1 MAKQGSL
8 SINSENIFPI
18 IKKWLY
24 SDHDI
29 FIRELVSNGCDAV
42 TKLKKLAVMGEF
54 EEADDEKYKVEVRIN
69 PTDKTLT
76 FIDNGIGMTEEEVDE
91 YINQIAFSGAAAFME
106 QYKDK
111 ASDEQII
118 GHFGLG
124 FYSAFMVADKVTI
137 DTLSYKEGAAPVHWE
152 CDGGT
157 EFDMEEGDKA
167 ERGTV
172 ITLYLND
179 DSYEFCNEFR
189 CREILDK
196 YCSFMPVEIYFVN
209 EEEEEKKAEEA
220 AKKSAEEKVIDVE
233 AKDADS
239 KEDGT
244 EEDGDS
250 EVTLEEEEEE
260 DTPKPIN
267 QIHPLW
273 TKHPN
278 DCTDEEYKEFYRDVF
293 HDYKEPLFWIHL
305 NMDYPFNLK
314 GILYFPKQL
323 NRMEVMPGQ
332 VKLYSNQVFV
342 ADNIKEIIPEFLLLL
357 KGVIDCPDMPLNVSR
372 SFLQNDGEVQKIAQH
387 ITKKVSDKL
396 HQIFKNDRPSYEKYW
411 NDISAFIKFGCLKDE
426 KFYDRMKDILLFKTI
441 DGEYKTLEE
450 YPKAEGN
457 KIYYVTDENLQAQY
471 ISMFKEN
478 GLTAAVLT
486 HAIDPHFISLLEYK
500 NPEEMK
506 FLRIDAD
513 LGEALKVSQPEA
525 ESEDAKKA
533 QEEENNKLIECVKAC
548 LPDEKL
554 EYKVESLKAT
564 ETPAVILLSEY
575 ARRIQDMN
583 KVLGE
588 SFAPE
593 GQVTLVLNSENEI
606 VKKIPSLTEENRKLV
621 CEHIYDLAL
630 MAHKPLS
637 AEQMSKFIARN
648 VKLLELLAE

>member
-1 MAKQGSL
+1 MKREGQISV
-8 SINSENIFPI
+8 NSKNMFPI

-24 SDHDI
+24 SDKDI
-29 FIRELVSNGCDAV
+29 FLREIVSNGCDAI
-42 TKLKKLAVMGEF
+42 KKLESLQGIGEAQL
-54 EEADDEKYKVEVRIN
+54 EDGYQPKVIVTIDSEKKQLIVS
-69 PTDKTLT
+69 
-76 FIDNGIGMTEEEVDE
+76 DNGIGMTEDEVE
-91 YINQIAFSGAAAFME
+91 RYITQIAFSGAEEFLE
-106 QYKDK
+106 KYKEK
-111 ASDEQII
+111 SEESAGII

-124 FYSAFMVADKVTI
+124 FYSAFMVSDTVEI
-137 DTLSYKEGAAPVHWE
+137 ETLSYKEGAKPVHWVSAGE
-152 CDGGT
+152 
-157 EFDMEEGDKA
+157 
-167 ERGTV
+167 
-172 ITLYLND
+172 
-179 DSYEFCNEFR
+179 DSYEIEDGIRTEHGTTIIMNITEEEQEFLQESR
-189 CREILDK
+189 IREILHK
-196 YCSFMPVEIYFVN
+196 YCQFMPYEIYLN
-209 EEEEEKKAEEA
+209 PHDEERPVYDKDGNIEKN
-220 AKKSAEEKVIDVE
+220 
-233 AKDADS
+233 
-239 KEDGT
+239 EDGT
-244 EEDGDS
+244 EKKRI
-250 EVTLEEEEEE
+250 VKPL
-260 DTPKPIN
+260 PIN
-267 QIHPLW
+267 DIHPLW
-273 TKHPN
+273 LKAPK
-278 DCTDEEYKEFYRDVF
+278 DCTDE
-293 HDYKEPLFWIHL
+293 DYKAFYQKVFMDFNEPLFWIHL
-305 NMDYPFNLK
+305 NVDYPFNLK

-630 MAHKPLS
+630 MAHRPLS

>member
-1 MAKQGSL
+1 MKREGQISV
-8 SINSENIFPI
+8 NSKNMFPI

-24 SDHDI
+24 SDKDI
-29 FIRELVSNGCDAV
+29 FLREIVSNGCDAI
-42 TKLKKLAVMGEF
+42 KKLESLQGIGEAQL
-54 EEADDEKYKVEVRIN
+54 EDGYQPKVIVTIDSEKKQLIVS
-69 PTDKTLT
+69 
-76 FIDNGIGMTEEEVDE
+76 DNGIGMTEDEVE
-91 YINQIAFSGAAAFME
+91 RYITQIAFSGAEEFLE
-106 QYKDK
+106 KYKEK
-111 ASDEQII
+111 SEESAGII

-124 FYSAFMVADKVTI
+124 FYSAFMVSDTVEI
-137 DTLSYKEGAAPVHWE
+137 ETLSYKEGAKPVHWVSAGE
-152 CDGGT
+152 
-157 EFDMEEGDKA
+157 
-167 ERGTV
+167 
-172 ITLYLND
+172 
-179 DSYEFCNEFR
+179 DSYEIEDGTRTEHGTTIIMNITEEEQEFLQESR
-189 CREILDK
+189 IREILHK
-196 YCSFMPVEIYFVN
+196 YCQFMPYEIYLN
-209 EEEEEKKAEEA
+209 PHDEERPVYDKDGNIEKN
-220 AKKSAEEKVIDVE
+220 
-233 AKDADS
+233 
-239 KEDGT
+239 EDGT
-244 EEDGDS
+244 EKKRI
-250 EVTLEEEEEE
+250 VKPL
-260 DTPKPIN
+260 PIN
-267 QIHPLW
+267 DIHPLW
-273 TKHPN
+273 LKAPK
-278 DCTDEEYKEFYRDVF
+278 DCTDE
-293 HDYKEPLFWIHL
+293 DYKAFYQKVFMDFNEPLFWIHL
-305 NMDYPFNLK
+305 NVDYPFNLK

-500 NPEEMK
+500 NPEEIK

>member
-1 MAKQGSL
+1 MELILRLLDEFKNTGFCWEVIAMKREGQISV
-8 SINSENIFPI
+8 NSKNMFPI

-24 SDHDI
+24 SDKDI
-29 FIRELVSNGCDAV
+29 FLREIVSNGCDAI
-42 TKLKKLAVMGEF
+42 KKLESLQGIGEAQL
-54 EEADDEKYKVEVRIN
+54 EDGYQPKVIVTIDSEKKQLIVS
-69 PTDKTLT
+69 
-76 FIDNGIGMTEEEVDE
+76 DNGIGMTEDEVE
-91 YINQIAFSGAAAFME
+91 RYITQIAFSGAEEFLE
-106 QYKDK
+106 KYKEK
-111 ASDEQII
+111 SEESAGII

-124 FYSAFMVADKVTI
+124 FYSAFMVSDTVEI
-137 DTLSYKEGAAPVHWE
+137 ETLSYKEGAKPVHWVSAGE
-152 CDGGT
+152 
-157 EFDMEEGDKA
+157 
-167 ERGTV
+167 
-172 ITLYLND
+172 
-179 DSYEFCNEFR
+179 DSYEIEDGTRTEHGTTIIMNITEEEQEFLQESR
-189 CREILDK
+189 IREILHK
-196 YCSFMPVEIYFVN
+196 YCQFMPYEIYLN
-209 EEEEEKKAEEA
+209 PHDEERPVYDKDGNIEKN
-220 AKKSAEEKVIDVE
+220 
-233 AKDADS
+233 
-239 KEDGT
+239 EDGT
-244 EEDGDS
+244 EKKRI
-250 EVTLEEEEEE
+250 VKPL
-260 DTPKPIN
+260 PIN
-267 QIHPLW
+267 DIHPLW
-273 TKHPN
+273 LKAPK
-278 DCTDEEYKEFYRDVF
+278 DCTDE
-293 HDYKEPLFWIHL
+293 DYKAFYQKVFMDFNEPLFWIHL
-305 NMDYPFNLK
+305 NVDYPFNLK

-533 QEEENNKLIECVKAC
+533 QEEEENNKLIECVKAC

>member
-1 MAKQGSL
+1 M
-8 SINSENIFPI
+8 NSKNTGFCWEVIAMKREGQISVNSKNMFPI

-24 SDHDI
+24 SDKDI
-29 FIRELVSNGCDAV
+29 FLREIVSNGCDAI
-42 TKLKKLAVMGEF
+42 KKLESLQGIGEAQL
-54 EEADDEKYKVEVRIN
+54 EDGYQPKVIVTIDSEKKQLIVS
-69 PTDKTLT
+69 
-76 FIDNGIGMTEEEVDE
+76 DNGIGMTEDEVE
-91 YINQIAFSGAAAFME
+91 RYITQIAFSGAEEFLE
-106 QYKDK
+106 KYKEK
-111 ASDEQII
+111 SEESAGII

-124 FYSAFMVADKVTI
+124 FYSAFMVSDTVEI
-137 DTLSYKEGAAPVHWE
+137 ETLSYKEGAKPVHWVSAGE
-152 CDGGT
+152 DSYEIEDGTRTEHGTTIIMNITEEEQEFLQESRIREILHKYCQFMPYEIYLNPHDEERPVYDKDGNIEKNEGGT
-157 EFDMEEGDKA
+157 E
-167 ERGTV
+167 
-172 ITLYLND
+172 
-179 DSYEFCNEFR
+179 
-189 CREILDK
+189 
-196 YCSFMPVEIYFVN
+196 
-209 EEEEEKKAEEA
+209 KKRIV
-220 AKKSAEEKVIDVE
+220 KP
-233 AKDADS
+233 
-239 KEDGT
+239 
-244 EEDGDS
+244 
-250 EVTLEEEEEE
+250 L
-260 DTPKPIN
+260 PIN
-267 QIHPLW
+267 DIHPLW
-273 TKHPN
+273 LKAPK
-278 DCTDEEYKEFYRDVF
+278 DCTDE
-293 HDYKEPLFWIHL
+293 DYKAFYQKVFMDFNEPLFWIHL
-305 NMDYPFNLK
+305 NVDYPFNLK

-554 EYKVESLKAT
+554 EYKLESLKAT

-621 CEHIYDLAL
+621 CEHIYDIAL

-637 AEQMSKFIARN
+637 AQQMSKFIARN

>member
-1 MAKQGSL
+1 MKREGQISV
-8 SINSENIFPI
+8 NSKNMFPI

-24 SDHDI
+24 SDKDI
-29 FIRELVSNGCDAV
+29 FLREIVSNGCDAI
-42 TKLKKLAVMGEF
+42 KKLESLQGIGEAQL
-54 EEADDEKYKVEVRIN
+54 EDGYQPKVIVTIDSEKKQLIVS
-69 PTDKTLT
+69 
-76 FIDNGIGMTEEEVDE
+76 DNGIGMTEDEVE
-91 YINQIAFSGAAAFME
+91 RYITQIAFSGAEEFLE
-106 QYKDK
+106 KYKEK
-111 ASDEQII
+111 SEESAGII

-124 FYSAFMVADKVTI
+124 FYSAFMVSDTVEI
-137 DTLSYKEGAAPVHWE
+137 ETLSYKEGAKPVHWVSAGE
-152 CDGGT
+152 
-157 EFDMEEGDKA
+157 
-167 ERGTV
+167 
-172 ITLYLND
+172 
-179 DSYEFCNEFR
+179 DSYEIEDGTRTEHGTTIIMNITEEEQEFLQESR
-189 CREILDK
+189 IREILHK
-196 YCSFMPVEIYFVN
+196 YCQFMPYEIYLN
-209 EEEEEKKAEEA
+209 PHDEERPVYDKDGNIEKN
-220 AKKSAEEKVIDVE
+220 
-233 AKDADS
+233 
-239 KEDGT
+239 EDGT
-244 EEDGDS
+244 EKKRI
-250 EVTLEEEEEE
+250 VKPL
-260 DTPKPIN
+260 PIN
-267 QIHPLW
+267 DIHPLW
-273 TKHPN
+273 LKAPK
-278 DCTDEEYKEFYRDVF
+278 DCTDE
-293 HDYKEPLFWIHL
+293 DYKAFYQKVFMDFNEPLFWIHL
-305 NMDYPFNLK
+305 NVDYPFNLK

>member
-1 MAKQGSL
+1 MKREGQISV
-8 SINSENIFPI
+8 NSKNMFPI

-24 SDHDI
+24 SDKDI
-29 FIRELVSNGCDAV
+29 FLREIVSNGCDAI
-42 TKLKKLAVMGEF
+42 KKLESLQGIGETQL
-54 EEADDEKYKVEVRIN
+54 EDGYQPKVIVTIDSEKKQLIVS
-69 PTDKTLT
+69 
-76 FIDNGIGMTEEEVDE
+76 DNGIGMTEDEVE
-91 YINQIAFSGAAAFME
+91 RYITQIAFSGAEEFLE
-106 QYKDK
+106 KYKEK
-111 ASDEQII
+111 SEESAGII

-124 FYSAFMVADKVTI
+124 FYSAFMVSDTVEI
-137 DTLSYKEGAAPVHWE
+137 ETLSYKEGAKPVHWVSAGE
-152 CDGGT
+152 
-157 EFDMEEGDKA
+157 
-167 ERGTV
+167 
-172 ITLYLND
+172 
-179 DSYEFCNEFR
+179 DSYEIEDGTRTEHGTTIIMNITEEEQEFLQESR
-189 CREILDK
+189 IREILHK
-196 YCSFMPVEIYFVN
+196 YCQFMPYEIYLN
-209 EEEEEKKAEEA
+209 PHDEERPVYDKDGNIEKN
-220 AKKSAEEKVIDVE
+220 
-233 AKDADS
+233 
-239 KEDGT
+239 EDGT
-244 EEDGDS
+244 EKKRI
-250 EVTLEEEEEE
+250 VKPL
-260 DTPKPIN
+260 PIN
-267 QIHPLW
+267 DIHPLW
-273 TKHPN
+273 LKAPK
-278 DCTDEEYKEFYRDVF
+278 DCTDE
-293 HDYKEPLFWIHL
+293 DYKAFYQKVFMDFNEPLFWIHL
-305 NMDYPFNLK
+305 NVDYPFNLK

-606 VKKIPSLTEENRKLV
+606 IKKIPSLTEETRKLV

>member
-1 MAKQGSL
+1 MKREGQISV
-8 SINSENIFPI
+8 NSKNMFPI

-24 SDHDI
+24 SDKDI
-29 FIRELVSNGCDAV
+29 FLREIVSNGCDAI
-42 TKLKKLAVMGEF
+42 KKLESLQGIGEAQL
-54 EEADDEKYKVEVRIN
+54 EDGYQPKVIVTIDSEKKQLIVS
-69 PTDKTLT
+69 
-76 FIDNGIGMTEEEVDE
+76 DNGIGMTEDEVE
-91 YINQIAFSGAAAFME
+91 RYITQIAFSGAEEFLE
-106 QYKDK
+106 KYKEK
-111 ASDEQII
+111 SEESAGII

-124 FYSAFMVADKVTI
+124 FYSAFMVSDTVEI
-137 DTLSYKEGAAPVHWE
+137 ETLSYKEGAKPVHWVSTGE
-152 CDGGT
+152 
-157 EFDMEEGDKA
+157 
-167 ERGTV
+167 
-172 ITLYLND
+172 
-179 DSYEFCNEFR
+179 DSYEIEDGTRTEHGTTIIMNITEEEQEFLQESR
-189 CREILDK
+189 IREILHK
-196 YCSFMPVEIYFVN
+196 YCQFMPYEIYLN
-209 EEEEEKKAEEA
+209 PHDEERPVYDKDGNIEKN
-220 AKKSAEEKVIDVE
+220 
-233 AKDADS
+233 
-239 KEDGT
+239 EDGT
-244 EEDGDS
+244 EKKRI
-250 EVTLEEEEEE
+250 VKPL
-260 DTPKPIN
+260 PIN
-267 QIHPLW
+267 DIHPLW
-273 TKHPN
+273 LKAPK
-278 DCTDEEYKEFYRDVF
+278 DCTDE
-293 HDYKEPLFWIHL
+293 DYKAFYQKVFMDFNEPLFWIHL
-305 NMDYPFNLK
+305 NVDYPFNLK

-525 ESEDAKKA
+525 ESEDEKKA

>member
-1 MAKQGSL
+1 M
-8 SINSENIFPI
+8 NSKNTGFCWEVIAMKREGQISVNSNNMFPI

-24 SDHDI
+24 SDKDI
-29 FIRELVSNGCDAV
+29 FLREIVSNGCDAI
-42 TKLKKLAVMGEF
+42 KKLESLQGIGEAQL
-54 EEADDEKYKVEVRIN
+54 EDGYQPKVIVTIDSEKKQLIVS
-69 PTDKTLT
+69 
-76 FIDNGIGMTEEEVDE
+76 DNGIGMTEDEVE
-91 YINQIAFSGAAAFME
+91 RYITQIAFSGAEEFLE
-106 QYKDK
+106 KYKEK
-111 ASDEQII
+111 SEESAGII

-124 FYSAFMVADKVTI
+124 FYSAFMVSDTVEI
-137 DTLSYKEGAAPVHWE
+137 ETLSYKEGAKPVHWVSAGE
-152 CDGGT
+152 
-157 EFDMEEGDKA
+157 
-167 ERGTV
+167 
-172 ITLYLND
+172 
-179 DSYEFCNEFR
+179 DSYEIEDGTRTEHGTTIIMNITEEEQEFLKESR
-189 CREILDK
+189 IREILHK
-196 YCSFMPVEIYFVN
+196 YCQFMPYEIYLN
-209 EEEEEKKAEEA
+209 PHDEERPVYDKDGNIEKN
-220 AKKSAEEKVIDVE
+220 
-233 AKDADS
+233 
-239 KEDGT
+239 EDGT
-244 EEDGDS
+244 EKKRI
-250 EVTLEEEEEE
+250 VKPL
-260 DTPKPIN
+260 PIN
-267 QIHPLW
+267 DIHPLW
-273 TKHPN
+273 LKAPK
-278 DCTDEEYKEFYRDVF
+278 DCTDE
-293 HDYKEPLFWIHL
+293 DYKAFYQKVFMDFNEPLFWIHL
-305 NMDYPFNLK
+305 NVDYPFNLK

>member
-1 MAKQGSL
+1 MKREGQISV
-8 SINSENIFPI
+8 NSKNMFPI

-24 SDHDI
+24 SDKDI
-29 FIRELVSNGCDAV
+29 FLREIVSNGCDAI
-42 TKLKKLAVMGEF
+42 KKLESLQGIGEAQL
-54 EEADDEKYKVEVRIN
+54 EDGYQPKVIVTIDSEKKQLIVS
-69 PTDKTLT
+69 
-76 FIDNGIGMTEEEVDE
+76 DNGIGMTEDEVE
-91 YINQIAFSGAAAFME
+91 RYITQIAFSGAEEFLE
-106 QYKDK
+106 KYKEK
-111 ASDEQII
+111 SEESAGII

-124 FYSAFMVADKVTI
+124 FYSAFMVSDTVEI
-137 DTLSYKEGAAPVHWE
+137 ETLSYKEGAQPVHWVSAGE
-152 CDGGT
+152 
-157 EFDMEEGDKA
+157 
-167 ERGTV
+167 
-172 ITLYLND
+172 
-179 DSYEFCNEFR
+179 DSYEIEDGTRTEHGTTIIMNITEEEQEFLQESR
-189 CREILDK
+189 IREILHK
-196 YCSFMPVEIYFVN
+196 YCQFMPYEIYLN
-209 EEEEEKKAEEA
+209 PHDEERPVYDKDGNIEKN
-220 AKKSAEEKVIDVE
+220 
-233 AKDADS
+233 
-239 KEDGT
+239 EDGT
-244 EEDGDS
+244 EKKRI
-250 EVTLEEEEEE
+250 VKPL
-260 DTPKPIN
+260 PIN
-267 QIHPLW
+267 DIHPLW
-273 TKHPN
+273 LKAPK
-278 DCTDEEYKEFYRDVF
+278 DCTDE
-293 HDYKEPLFWIHL
+293 DYKAFYQKVFMDFNEPLFWIHL
-305 NMDYPFNLK
+305 NVDYPFNLK

>member
-1 MAKQGSL
+1 MKREGQISV
-8 SINSENIFPI
+8 NSKNMFPI

-24 SDHDI
+24 SDKDI
-29 FIRELVSNGCDAV
+29 FLREIVSNGCDAI
-42 TKLKKLAVMGEF
+42 KKLESLQGIGEAQL
-54 EEADDEKYKVEVRIN
+54 EDGYQPKVIVTIDSEKKQLIVS
-69 PTDKTLT
+69 
-76 FIDNGIGMTEEEVDE
+76 DNGIGMTEDEVE
-91 YINQIAFSGAAAFME
+91 RYITQIAFSGAEEFLE
-106 QYKDK
+106 KYKEK
-111 ASDEQII
+111 SEESAGII

-124 FYSAFMVADKVTI
+124 FYSAFMVSDTVEI
-137 DTLSYKEGAAPVHWE
+137 ETLSYKEGAKPVHWVSAGE
-152 CDGGT
+152 
-157 EFDMEEGDKA
+157 
-167 ERGTV
+167 
-172 ITLYLND
+172 
-179 DSYEFCNEFR
+179 DSYEIEDGTRTEHGTTIIMNITEEEQEFLQESR
-189 CREILDK
+189 IREILHK
-196 YCSFMPVEIYFVN
+196 YCQFMPYEIYLN
-209 EEEEEKKAEEA
+209 PHDEERPVYDKDGNIEKN
-220 AKKSAEEKVIDVE
+220 
-233 AKDADS
+233 
-239 KEDGT
+239 EDGT
-244 EEDGDS
+244 EKKRI
-250 EVTLEEEEEE
+250 VKPL
-260 DTPKPIN
+260 PIN
-267 QIHPLW
+267 DIHPLW
-273 TKHPN
+273 LKAPK
-278 DCTDEEYKEFYRDVF
+278 DCTNE
-293 HDYKEPLFWIHL
+293 DYKAFYQKVFMDFNEPLFWIHL
-305 NMDYPFNLK
+305 NVDYPFNLK

>member
-1 MAKQGSL
+1 MKREGQISV
-8 SINSENIFPI
+8 NSKNMFPI

-24 SDHDI
+24 SDKDI
-29 FIRELVSNGCDAV
+29 FLREIVSNGCDAI
-42 TKLKKLAVMGEF
+42 KKLESLRGIGEAQL
-54 EEADDEKYKVEVRIN
+54 EDGYQPKVIVTIDSEKKQLIVS
-69 PTDKTLT
+69 
-76 FIDNGIGMTEEEVDE
+76 DNGIGMTEDEVE
-91 YINQIAFSGAAAFME
+91 RYITQIAFSGAEEFLE
-106 QYKDK
+106 KYKEK
-111 ASDEQII
+111 SEESAGII

-124 FYSAFMVADKVTI
+124 FYSAFMVSDTVEI
-137 DTLSYKEGAAPVHWE
+137 ETLSYKEGAKPVHWVSAGE
-152 CDGGT
+152 
-157 EFDMEEGDKA
+157 
-167 ERGTV
+167 
-172 ITLYLND
+172 
-179 DSYEFCNEFR
+179 DSYEIEDGTRTEHGTTIIMNITEEEQEFLQESR
-189 CREILDK
+189 IREILHK
-196 YCSFMPVEIYFVN
+196 YCQFMPYEIYLN
-209 EEEEEKKAEEA
+209 PHDEERPVYDKDGNIEKN
-220 AKKSAEEKVIDVE
+220 
-233 AKDADS
+233 
-239 KEDGT
+239 EDGT
-244 EEDGDS
+244 EKKRI
-250 EVTLEEEEEE
+250 VKPL
-260 DTPKPIN
+260 PIN
-267 QIHPLW
+267 DIHPLW
-273 TKHPN
+273 LKAPK
-278 DCTDEEYKEFYRDVF
+278 DCTDE
-293 HDYKEPLFWIHL
+293 DYKAFYQKVFMDFNEPLFWIHL
-305 NMDYPFNLK
+305 NVDYPFNLK

-450 YPKAEGN
+450 YPKVEGN

>member
-1 MAKQGSL
+1 MKREGQISV
-8 SINSENIFPI
+8 NSKNMFPI

-24 SDHDI
+24 SDKDI
-29 FIRELVSNGCDAV
+29 FLREIVSNGCDAI
-42 TKLKKLAVMGEF
+42 KKLESLQGIGEAQL
-54 EEADDEKYKVEVRIN
+54 EDEYQPKVIVTIDSEKKQLIVS
-69 PTDKTLT
+69 
-76 FIDNGIGMTEEEVDE
+76 DNGIGMTEDEVE
-91 YINQIAFSGAAAFME
+91 RYITQIAFSGAEEFLE
-106 QYKDK
+106 KYKEK
-111 ASDEQII
+111 SEESAGII

-124 FYSAFMVADKVTI
+124 FYSAFMVSDTVEI
-137 DTLSYKEGAAPVHWE
+137 ETLSYKEGAKPVHWVSAGE
-152 CDGGT
+152 
-157 EFDMEEGDKA
+157 
-167 ERGTV
+167 
-172 ITLYLND
+172 
-179 DSYEFCNEFR
+179 DSYEIEDGTRTEHGTTIIMNITEEEQEFLQESR
-189 CREILDK
+189 IREILHK
-196 YCSFMPVEIYFVN
+196 YCQFMPYEIYLN
-209 EEEEEKKAEEA
+209 PHDEERPVYDKDGNIEKN
-220 AKKSAEEKVIDVE
+220 
-233 AKDADS
+233 
-239 KEDGT
+239 EDGT
-244 EEDGDS
+244 EKKRI
-250 EVTLEEEEEE
+250 VKPL
-260 DTPKPIN
+260 PIN
-267 QIHPLW
+267 DIHPLW
-273 TKHPN
+273 LKAPK
-278 DCTDEEYKEFYRDVF
+278 DCTDE
-293 HDYKEPLFWIHL
+293 DYKAFYQKVFMDFNEPLFWIHL
-305 NMDYPFNLK
+305 NVDYPFNLK

-478 GLTAAVLT
+478 GLTAAILT

>member
-1 MAKQGSL
+1 MKREGQISV
-8 SINSENIFPI
+8 NSKNMFPI

-24 SDHDI
+24 SDKDI
-29 FIRELVSNGCDAV
+29 FLREIVSNGCDAI
-42 TKLKKLAVMGEF
+42 KKLESLQGIGEAQL
-54 EEADDEKYKVEVRIN
+54 EDGYQPKVIVTIDSEKKQLIVS
-69 PTDKTLT
+69 
-76 FIDNGIGMTEEEVDE
+76 DNGIGMTEDEVE
-91 YINQIAFSGAAAFME
+91 RYITQIAFSGAEEFLE
-106 QYKDK
+106 KYKEK
-111 ASDEQII
+111 SEESAGII

-124 FYSAFMVADKVTI
+124 FYSAFMVSDTVEI
-137 DTLSYKEGAAPVHWE
+137 ETLSYKEGEKPVHWVSAGE
-152 CDGGT
+152 
-157 EFDMEEGDKA
+157 
-167 ERGTV
+167 
-172 ITLYLND
+172 
-179 DSYEFCNEFR
+179 DSYEIEDGTRTEHGTTIIMNITEEEQEFLQESR
-189 CREILDK
+189 IREILHK
-196 YCSFMPVEIYFVN
+196 YCQFMPYEIYLN
-209 EEEEEKKAEEA
+209 PHDEERPVYDKDGNIEKN
-220 AKKSAEEKVIDVE
+220 
-233 AKDADS
+233 
-239 KEDGT
+239 EDGT
-244 EEDGDS
+244 EKKRI
-250 EVTLEEEEEE
+250 VKPL
-260 DTPKPIN
+260 PIN
-267 QIHPLW
+267 DIHPLW
-273 TKHPN
+273 LKAPK
-278 DCTDEEYKEFYRDVF
+278 DCTDE
-293 HDYKEPLFWIHL
+293 DYKAFYQKVFMDFNEPLFWIHL
-305 NMDYPFNLK
+305 NVDYPFNLK

-500 NPEEMK
+500 NPDEMK
-506 FLRIDAD
+506 FLRIDAG

>member
-1 MAKQGSL
+1 MKREGQISV
-8 SINSENIFPI
+8 NSKNMFPI

-24 SDHDI
+24 SDKDI
-29 FIRELVSNGCDAV
+29 FLREIVSNGCDAI
-42 TKLKKLAVMGEF
+42 KKLESLQGIGEAQL
-54 EEADDEKYKVEVRIN
+54 EDGYQPKVIVTIDSEKKQLIVS
-69 PTDKTLT
+69 
-76 FIDNGIGMTEEEVDE
+76 DNGIGMTEDEVE
-91 YINQIAFSGAAAFME
+91 RYITQIAFSGAEEFLE
-106 QYKDK
+106 KYKEK
-111 ASDEQII
+111 SEESAGII

-124 FYSAFMVADKVTI
+124 FYSAFMVSDTVEI
-137 DTLSYKEGAAPVHWE
+137 ETLSYKEGAKPVHWVSAGE
-152 CDGGT
+152 
-157 EFDMEEGDKA
+157 
-167 ERGTV
+167 
-172 ITLYLND
+172 
-179 DSYEFCNEFR
+179 DSYEIEDGTRTEHGTTIIMNITEEEQEFLQESR
-189 CREILDK
+189 IRKILHK
-196 YCSFMPVEIYFVN
+196 YCQFMPYEIYLN
-209 EEEEEKKAEEA
+209 PHDEERPVYDKDGNIEKN
-220 AKKSAEEKVIDVE
+220 
-233 AKDADS
+233 
-239 KEDGT
+239 EDGT
-244 EEDGDS
+244 EKKRI
-250 EVTLEEEEEE
+250 VKPL
-260 DTPKPIN
+260 PIN
-267 QIHPLW
+267 DIHPLW
-273 TKHPN
+273 LKAPK
-278 DCTDEEYKEFYRDVF
+278 DCTDE
-293 HDYKEPLFWIHL
+293 DYKAFYQKVFMDFNEPLFWIHL
-305 NMDYPFNLK
+305 NVDYPFNLK

-486 HAIDPHFISLLEYK
+486 HAIDPHLISLLEYK

-637 AEQMSKFIARN
+637 AQQMSKFIARN

>member
-1 MAKQGSL
+1 MKREGQISV
-8 SINSENIFPI
+8 NSKNMFPI

-24 SDHDI
+24 SDKDI
-29 FIRELVSNGCDAV
+29 FLREIVSNGCDAI
-42 TKLKKLAVMGEF
+42 KKLESLQGIGEAQL
-54 EEADDEKYKVEVRIN
+54 EDGYQQKVIVTIDSEKKQLIVS
-69 PTDKTLT
+69 
-76 FIDNGIGMTEEEVDE
+76 DNGIGMTEDEVE
-91 YINQIAFSGAAAFME
+91 RYITQIAFSGAEEFLE
-106 QYKDK
+106 KYKEK
-111 ASDEQII
+111 SEESAGII

-124 FYSAFMVADKVTI
+124 FYSAFMVSDTVEI
-137 DTLSYKEGAAPVHWE
+137 ETLSYKEGAKPVHWISAGE
-152 CDGGT
+152 
-157 EFDMEEGDKA
+157 
-167 ERGTV
+167 
-172 ITLYLND
+172 
-179 DSYEFCNEFR
+179 DSYEIEDGTRTEHGTTIIMNITEEEQEFLQESR
-189 CREILDK
+189 IREILHK
-196 YCSFMPVEIYFVN
+196 YCQFMPYEIYLN
-209 EEEEEKKAEEA
+209 PHDEERPVYDKDGNIEKN
-220 AKKSAEEKVIDVE
+220 
-233 AKDADS
+233 
-239 KEDGT
+239 EDGT
-244 EEDGDS
+244 EKKRI
-250 EVTLEEEEEE
+250 VKPL
-260 DTPKPIN
+260 PIN
-267 QIHPLW
+267 DIHPLW
-273 TKHPN
+273 LKAPK
-278 DCTDEEYKEFYRDVF
+278 DCTDE
-293 HDYKEPLFWIHL
+293 DYKAFYQKVFMDFNEPLFWIHL
-305 NMDYPFNLK
+305 NVDYPFNLK

-637 AEQMSKFIARN
+637 AQQMSKFIARN

>member
-1 MAKQGSL
+1 MKREGQISV
-8 SINSENIFPI
+8 NSKNMFPI

-24 SDHDI
+24 SDKDI
-29 FIRELVSNGCDAV
+29 FLREIVSNGCDAI
-42 TKLKKLAVMGEF
+42 KKLESLQGIGEAQL
-54 EEADDEKYKVEVRIN
+54 EDGYQPKVIVTIDSEKKQLIVS
-69 PTDKTLT
+69 
-76 FIDNGIGMTEEEVDE
+76 DNGIGMTEDEVE
-91 YINQIAFSGAAAFME
+91 RYITQIAFSGAEEFLE
-106 QYKDK
+106 KYKEK
-111 ASDEQII
+111 SEESAGII

-124 FYSAFMVADKVTI
+124 FYSAFMVSDTVEI
-137 DTLSYKEGAAPVHWE
+137 ETLSYKEGAKPVHWVSAGE
-152 CDGGT
+152 
-157 EFDMEEGDKA
+157 
-167 ERGTV
+167 
-172 ITLYLND
+172 
-179 DSYEFCNEFR
+179 DSYEIEDGTRTEHGTTIIMNITEEEQEFLQESR
-189 CREILDK
+189 IREILHK
-196 YCSFMPVEIYFVN
+196 YCQFMPYEIYLN
-209 EEEEEKKAEEA
+209 PHDEERPVYDKDGNIEKN
-220 AKKSAEEKVIDVE
+220 
-233 AKDADS
+233 
-239 KEDGT
+239 EDGT
-244 EEDGDS
+244 EKKRI
-250 EVTLEEEEEE
+250 VKPL
-260 DTPKPIN
+260 PIN
-267 QIHPLW
+267 DIHPLW
-273 TKHPN
+273 LKAPK
-278 DCTDEEYKEFYRDVF
+278 DCTDE
-293 HDYKEPLFWIHL
+293 DYKAFYQKVFMDFNEPLFWIHL
-305 NMDYPFNLK
+305 NVDYPFNLK

-486 HAIDPHFISLLEYK
+486 HAIDPHFISLLEY
-500 NPEEMK
+500 
-506 FLRIDAD
+506 
-513 LGEALKVSQPEA
+513 
-525 ESEDAKKA
+525 
-533 QEEENNKLIECVKAC
+533 NNKLIECVKAC

-554 EYKVESLKAT
+554 EYKVESLKAI
-564 ETPAVILLSEY
+564 ETPAIILLSEY

>member
-1 MAKQGSL
+1 MKREGQISV
-8 SINSENIFPI
+8 NSKNMFPI

-24 SDHDI
+24 SDKDI
-29 FIRELVSNGCDAV
+29 FLREIVSNGCDAI
-42 TKLKKLAVMGEF
+42 KKLESLQGIGEAQL
-54 EEADDEKYKVEVRIN
+54 EDGYQPKVIVTIDSEKKQLIVS
-69 PTDKTLT
+69 
-76 FIDNGIGMTEEEVDE
+76 DNGIGMTEDEVE
-91 YINQIAFSGAAAFME
+91 RYITQIAFSGAEEFLE
-106 QYKDK
+106 KYKEK
-111 ASDEQII
+111 SEESAGII

-124 FYSAFMVADKVTI
+124 FYSAFMVSDTVEI
-137 DTLSYKEGAAPVHWE
+137 ETLSYKEGAKPVHWVSAGE
-152 CDGGT
+152 
-157 EFDMEEGDKA
+157 
-167 ERGTV
+167 
-172 ITLYLND
+172 
-179 DSYEFCNEFR
+179 DSYEIEDGTRTEHGTTIIMNITEEEQEFLQESR
-189 CREILDK
+189 IREILHK
-196 YCSFMPVEIYFVN
+196 YCQFMPYEIYLN
-209 EEEEEKKAEEA
+209 PHDEERPVYDKDGNIEKN
-220 AKKSAEEKVIDVE
+220 
-233 AKDADS
+233 
-239 KEDGT
+239 EDGT
-244 EEDGDS
+244 EKKRI
-250 EVTLEEEEEE
+250 VKPL
-260 DTPKPIN
+260 PIN
-267 QIHPLW
+267 DIHPLW
-273 TKHPN
+273 LKAPK
-278 DCTDEEYKEFYRDVF
+278 DCTDE
-293 HDYKEPLFWIHL
+293 DYKAFYQKVFMDFNEPLFWIHL
-305 NMDYPFNLK
+305 NVDYPFNLK

-478 GLTAAVLT
+478 ELTAAVLT

-513 LGEALKVSQPEA
+513 LGEALKVSQPEV
-525 ESEDAKKA
+525 ESEDAEKA

>member
-1 MAKQGSL
+1 MKREGQISV
-8 SINSENIFPI
+8 NSKNMFPI

-24 SDHDI
+24 SDKDI
-29 FIRELVSNGCDAV
+29 FLREIVSNGCDAI
-42 TKLKKLAVMGEF
+42 KKLESLQGIGEAQL
-54 EEADDEKYKVEVRIN
+54 EDGYQPKVIVTIDSEKKQLIVS
-69 PTDKTLT
+69 
-76 FIDNGIGMTEEEVDE
+76 DNGIGMTEDEVE
-91 YINQIAFSGAAAFME
+91 RYITQIAFSGAEEFLE
-106 QYKDK
+106 KYKEK
-111 ASDEQII
+111 SEESAGII

-124 FYSAFMVADKVTI
+124 FYSAFMVSDTVEI
-137 DTLSYKEGAAPVHWE
+137 ETLSYKEGAKPVHWVSAGE
-152 CDGGT
+152 
-157 EFDMEEGDKA
+157 
-167 ERGTV
+167 
-172 ITLYLND
+172 
-179 DSYEFCNEFR
+179 DSYEIEDGTRTEHGTTIIMNITEEEQEFLQESR
-189 CREILDK
+189 IREILHK
-196 YCSFMPVEIYFVN
+196 YCQFMPYEIYLN
-209 EEEEEKKAEEA
+209 PHDEERPVYDKDGNIEKN
-220 AKKSAEEKVIDVE
+220 
-233 AKDADS
+233 
-239 KEDGT
+239 EDGT
-244 EEDGDS
+244 EKKRI
-250 EVTLEEEEEE
+250 VKPL
-260 DTPKPIN
+260 PIN
-267 QIHPLW
+267 DIHPLW
-273 TKHPN
+273 LKAPK
-278 DCTDEEYKEFYRDVF
+278 DCTDE
-293 HDYKEPLFWIHL
+293 DYKAFYQKVFMDFNEPLFWIHL
-305 NMDYPFNLK
+305 NVDYPFNLK

-450 YPKAEGN
+450 YPKVEGN

>member
-1 MAKQGSL
+1 MKREGQISV
-8 SINSENIFPI
+8 NSKNMFPI

-24 SDHDI
+24 SDKDI
-29 FIRELVSNGCDAV
+29 FLREIVSNGCDAI
-42 TKLKKLAVMGEF
+42 KKLERLQGIGEAQL
-54 EEADDEKYKVEVRIN
+54 EDGYQPKVIVTIDSEKKQLIVS
-69 PTDKTLT
+69 
-76 FIDNGIGMTEEEVDE
+76 DNGIGMTEDEVE
-91 YINQIAFSGAAAFME
+91 RYITQIAFSGAEEFLE
-106 QYKDK
+106 KYKEK
-111 ASDEQII
+111 SEESAGII

-124 FYSAFMVADKVTI
+124 FYSAFMVSDTVEI
-137 DTLSYKEGAAPVHWE
+137 ETLSYKEGAKPVHWVSAGE
-152 CDGGT
+152 
-157 EFDMEEGDKA
+157 
-167 ERGTV
+167 
-172 ITLYLND
+172 
-179 DSYEFCNEFR
+179 DSYEIEDGTRTEHGTTIIMNITEEEQEFLQESR
-189 CREILDK
+189 IREILHK
-196 YCSFMPVEIYFVN
+196 YCQFMPYEIYLN
-209 EEEEEKKAEEA
+209 PHDEERPVYDKDGNIEKN
-220 AKKSAEEKVIDVE
+220 
-233 AKDADS
+233 
-239 KEDGT
+239 EDGT
-244 EEDGDS
+244 EKKRI
-250 EVTLEEEEEE
+250 VKPL
-260 DTPKPIN
+260 PIN
-267 QIHPLW
+267 DIHPLW
-273 TKHPN
+273 LKAPK
-278 DCTDEEYKEFYRDVF
+278 DCTDE
-293 HDYKEPLFWIHL
+293 DYKAFYQKVFMDFNEPLFWIHL
-305 NMDYPFNLK
+305 NVDYPFNLK

-648 VKLLELLAE
+648 VKLLELLAK

>member
-1 MAKQGSL
+1 MKREGQISV
-8 SINSENIFPI
+8 NSKNMFPI

-24 SDHDI
+24 SDKDI
-29 FIRELVSNGCDAV
+29 FLREIVSNGCDAI
-42 TKLKKLAVMGEF
+42 KKLESLQGIGEAQL
-54 EEADDEKYKVEVRIN
+54 EDEYQPKVIVTIDSEKKQLIVS
-69 PTDKTLT
+69 
-76 FIDNGIGMTEEEVDE
+76 DNGIGMTEDEVE
-91 YINQIAFSGAAAFME
+91 RYITQIAFSGAEEFLE
-106 QYKDK
+106 KYKEK
-111 ASDEQII
+111 SEESAGII

-124 FYSAFMVADKVTI
+124 FYSAFMVSDTVEI
-137 DTLSYKEGAAPVHWE
+137 ETLSYKEGAKPVHWVSAGE
-152 CDGGT
+152 
-157 EFDMEEGDKA
+157 
-167 ERGTV
+167 
-172 ITLYLND
+172 
-179 DSYEFCNEFR
+179 DSYEIEDGTRTEHGTTIIMNITEEEQEFLQESR
-189 CREILDK
+189 IREILHK
-196 YCSFMPVEIYFVN
+196 YCQFMPYEIYLN
-209 EEEEEKKAEEA
+209 PHDEERPVYDKDGNIEKN
-220 AKKSAEEKVIDVE
+220 
-233 AKDADS
+233 
-239 KEDGT
+239 EDGT
-244 EEDGDS
+244 EKKRI
-250 EVTLEEEEEE
+250 VKPL
-260 DTPKPIN
+260 PIN
-267 QIHPLW
+267 DIHPLW
-273 TKHPN
+273 LKAPK
-278 DCTDEEYKEFYRDVF
+278 DCTDE
-293 HDYKEPLFWIHL
+293 DYKAFYQKVFMDFNEPLFWIHL
-305 NMDYPFNLK
+305 NVDYPFNLK

>member
-1 MAKQGSL
+1 MKREGQISV
-8 SINSENIFPI
+8 NSKNMFPI

-24 SDHDI
+24 SDKDI
-29 FIRELVSNGCDAV
+29 FLREIVSNGCDAI
-42 TKLKKLAVMGEF
+42 KKLESLQGIGEAQL
-54 EEADDEKYKVEVRIN
+54 EDGYQPKVIVTIDSEKKQLIVS
-69 PTDKTLT
+69 
-76 FIDNGIGMTEEEVDE
+76 DNGIGMTEDEVE
-91 YINQIAFSGAAAFME
+91 RYITQIAFSGAEEFLE
-106 QYKDK
+106 KYKEK
-111 ASDEQII
+111 SEESAGII

-124 FYSAFMVADKVTI
+124 FYSAFMVSDTVEI
-137 DTLSYKEGAAPVHWE
+137 ETLSYKEGAKPVHWVSAGE
-152 CDGGT
+152 
-157 EFDMEEGDKA
+157 
-167 ERGTV
+167 
-172 ITLYLND
+172 
-179 DSYEFCNEFR
+179 DSYEIEDGTRTEHGTTIIMNITEEEQEFLQESR
-189 CREILDK
+189 IREILHK
-196 YCSFMPVEIYFVN
+196 YCQFMPYEIYLN
-209 EEEEEKKAEEA
+209 PHDEERPVYDKDGNIEKN
-220 AKKSAEEKVIDVE
+220 
-233 AKDADS
+233 
-239 KEDGT
+239 EDGT
-244 EEDGDS
+244 EKKRI
-250 EVTLEEEEEE
+250 VKPL
-260 DTPKPIN
+260 PIN
-267 QIHPLW
+267 DIHPLW
-273 TKHPN
+273 LKAPK
-278 DCTDEEYKEFYRDVF
+278 DCTDE
-293 HDYKEPLFWIHL
+293 DYKAFYQKVFMDFNEPLFWIHL
-305 NMDYPFNLK
+305 NVDYPFNLK

-323 NRMEVMPGQ
+323 NRMEVIPGQ

-533 QEEENNKLIECVKAC
+533 QEEENNKLIECVKSC

>member
-1 MAKQGSL
+1 MKREGQISV
-8 SINSENIFPI
+8 NSKNMFPI

-24 SDHDI
+24 SDKDI
-29 FIRELVSNGCDAV
+29 FLREIVSNGCDAI
-42 TKLKKLAVMGEF
+42 KKLESLQGIGEAQL
-54 EEADDEKYKVEVRIN
+54 EDGYQPKVIVTIDSEKKQLIVS
-69 PTDKTLT
+69 
-76 FIDNGIGMTEEEVDE
+76 DNGIGMTEDEVE
-91 YINQIAFSGAAAFME
+91 RYITQIAFSGAEEFLE
-106 QYKDK
+106 KYKEK
-111 ASDEQII
+111 SEESAGII

-124 FYSAFMVADKVTI
+124 FYSAFMVSDTVEI
-137 DTLSYKEGAAPVHWE
+137 ETLSYKEGAKPVHWVSAGE
-152 CDGGT
+152 
-157 EFDMEEGDKA
+157 
-167 ERGTV
+167 
-172 ITLYLND
+172 
-179 DSYEFCNEFR
+179 DSYEIEDGTRTEHGTTIIMNITEEEQEFLQESR
-189 CREILDK
+189 IREILHK
-196 YCSFMPVEIYFVN
+196 YCQFMPYEIYLN
-209 EEEEEKKAEEA
+209 PHDEERPVYDKDGNIEKN
-220 AKKSAEEKVIDVE
+220 
-233 AKDADS
+233 
-239 KEDGT
+239 EDGT
-244 EEDGDS
+244 EKKRI
-250 EVTLEEEEEE
+250 VKPL
-260 DTPKPIN
+260 PIN
-267 QIHPLW
+267 DIHPLW
-273 TKHPN
+273 LKAPK
-278 DCTDEEYKEFYRDVF
+278 DCTDE
-293 HDYKEPLFWIHL
+293 DYKAFYQKVFMDFNEPLFWIHL
-305 NMDYPFNLK
+305 NVDYPFNLK

-513 LGEALKVSQPEA
+513 LGEALKVFQPEA

>member
-1 MAKQGSL
+1 M
-8 SINSENIFPI
+8 NSKNTGFCWEVIAMKREGQISVNSKNMFPI

-24 SDHDI
+24 SDKDI
-29 FIRELVSNGCDAV
+29 FLREIVSNGCDAI
-42 TKLKKLAVMGEF
+42 KKLESLQGIGEAQL
-54 EEADDEKYKVEVRIN
+54 EDGYQPKVIVTIDSEKKQLIVS
-69 PTDKTLT
+69 
-76 FIDNGIGMTEEEVDE
+76 DNGIGMTEDEVE
-91 YINQIAFSGAAAFME
+91 RYITQIAFSGAEEFLE
-106 QYKDK
+106 KYKEK
-111 ASDEQII
+111 SEESAGII

-124 FYSAFMVADKVTI
+124 FYSAFMVSDTVEI
-137 DTLSYKEGAAPVHWE
+137 ETLSYKEGAKPVHWVSAGE
-152 CDGGT
+152 
-157 EFDMEEGDKA
+157 
-167 ERGTV
+167 
-172 ITLYLND
+172 
-179 DSYEFCNEFR
+179 DSYEIEDGTRTEHGTTIIMNITEEEQEFLQESR
-189 CREILDK
+189 IREILHK
-196 YCSFMPVEIYFVN
+196 YCQFMPYEIYLN
-209 EEEEEKKAEEA
+209 PHDEERPVYDKDGNIEKN
-220 AKKSAEEKVIDVE
+220 
-233 AKDADS
+233 
-239 KEDGT
+239 EDGT
-244 EEDGDS
+244 EKKRI
-250 EVTLEEEEEE
+250 VKPL
-260 DTPKPIN
+260 PIN
-267 QIHPLW
+267 DIHPLW
-273 TKHPN
+273 LKAPK
-278 DCTDEEYKEFYRDVF
+278 DCTDE
-293 HDYKEPLFWIHL
+293 DYKAFYQKVFMDFNEPLFWIHL
-305 NMDYPFNLK
+305 NVDYPFNLK

-621 CEHIYDLAL
+621 CEHIYDIAL

-637 AEQMSKFIARN
+637 AQQMSKFIARN

>member
-1 MAKQGSL
+1 MKREGQISV
-8 SINSENIFPI
+8 NSKNMFPI

-24 SDHDI
+24 SDKDI
-29 FIRELVSNGCDAV
+29 FLREIVSNGCDAI
-42 TKLKKLAVMGEF
+42 KKLESLQGIGEAQL
-54 EEADDEKYKVEVRIN
+54 EDGYQPKVIVTIDSEKKQLIVS
-69 PTDKTLT
+69 
-76 FIDNGIGMTEEEVDE
+76 DNGIGMTEDEVE
-91 YINQIAFSGAAAFME
+91 RYITQIAFSGAEEFLE
-106 QYKDK
+106 KYKEK
-111 ASDEQII
+111 SEESAGII

-124 FYSAFMVADKVTI
+124 FYSAFMVSDTVEI
-137 DTLSYKEGAAPVHWE
+137 ETLSYKEGAKPVHWVSAGE
-152 CDGGT
+152 
-157 EFDMEEGDKA
+157 
-167 ERGTV
+167 
-172 ITLYLND
+172 
-179 DSYEFCNEFR
+179 DSYEIEDGTRTEHGTTIIMNITEEEQEFLQESR
-189 CREILDK
+189 IREILHK
-196 YCSFMPVEIYFVN
+196 YCQFMPYEIYLN
-209 EEEEEKKAEEA
+209 PHDEERPVYDKDGNIEKN
-220 AKKSAEEKVIDVE
+220 
-233 AKDADS
+233 
-239 KEDGT
+239 EDGT
-244 EEDGDS
+244 EKKRI
-250 EVTLEEEEEE
+250 VKPL
-260 DTPKPIN
+260 PIN
-267 QIHPLW
+267 DIHPLW
-273 TKHPN
+273 LKAPK
-278 DCTDEEYKEFYRDVF
+278 DCTDE
-293 HDYKEPLFWIHL
+293 DYKAFYQKVFMDFNEPLFWIHL
-305 NMDYPFNLK
+305 NVDYPFNLK

-637 AEQMSKFIARN
+637 AEQISKFIARN
-648 VKLLELLAE
+648 VKLLELLAK

>member
-1 MAKQGSL
+1 MKREGQISV
-8 SINSENIFPI
+8 NSKNMFPI

-24 SDHDI
+24 SDKDI
-29 FIRELVSNGCDAV
+29 FLREIVSNGCDAI
-42 TKLKKLAVMGEF
+42 KKLESLRGIGEAQL
-54 EEADDEKYKVEVRIN
+54 EDGYQPKVIVTIDSEKKQLIVS
-69 PTDKTLT
+69 
-76 FIDNGIGMTEEEVDE
+76 DNGIGMTEDEVE
-91 YINQIAFSGAAAFME
+91 RYITQIAFSGAEEFLE
-106 QYKDK
+106 KYKEK
-111 ASDEQII
+111 SEESAGII

-124 FYSAFMVADKVTI
+124 FYSAFMVSDTVEI
-137 DTLSYKEGAAPVHWE
+137 ETLSYKEGAKPVHWVSAGE
-152 CDGGT
+152 
-157 EFDMEEGDKA
+157 
-167 ERGTV
+167 
-172 ITLYLND
+172 
-179 DSYEFCNEFR
+179 DSYEIEDGTRTEHGTTIIMNITEEEQEFLQESR
-189 CREILDK
+189 IREILHK
-196 YCSFMPVEIYFVN
+196 YCQFMPYEIYLN
-209 EEEEEKKAEEA
+209 PHDEERPVYDKDGNIEKN
-220 AKKSAEEKVIDVE
+220 
-233 AKDADS
+233 
-239 KEDGT
+239 EDGT
-244 EEDGDS
+244 EKKRI
-250 EVTLEEEEEE
+250 VKPL
-260 DTPKPIN
+260 PIN
-267 QIHPLW
+267 DIHPLW
-273 TKHPN
+273 LKAPK
-278 DCTDEEYKEFYRDVF
+278 DCTDE
-293 HDYKEPLFWIHL
+293 DYKAFYQKVFMDFNEPLFWIHL
-305 NMDYPFNLK
+305 NVDYPFNLK

-648 VKLLELLAE
+648 VKLLELLAK

>member
-1 MAKQGSL
+1 MKREGQISV
-8 SINSENIFPI
+8 NSKNMFPI

-24 SDHDI
+24 SDKDI
-29 FIRELVSNGCDAV
+29 FLREIVSNGCDAI
-42 TKLKKLAVMGEF
+42 KKLESLQGIGEAQL
-54 EEADDEKYKVEVRIN
+54 EDGYQPKVIVTIDSEKKQLIVS
-69 PTDKTLT
+69 
-76 FIDNGIGMTEEEVDE
+76 DNGIGMTEDEVE
-91 YINQIAFSGAAAFME
+91 RYITQIAFSGAEEFLE
-106 QYKDK
+106 KYKEK
-111 ASDEQII
+111 SEESAGII

-124 FYSAFMVADKVTI
+124 FYSAFMVSDTVEI
-137 DTLSYKEGAAPVHWE
+137 ETLSYKEGAKPVHWVSAGE
-152 CDGGT
+152 
-157 EFDMEEGDKA
+157 
-167 ERGTV
+167 
-172 ITLYLND
+172 
-179 DSYEFCNEFR
+179 DSYEIEDGTRTEHGTTIIMNITEEEQEFLQESR
-189 CREILDK
+189 IREILHK
-196 YCSFMPVEIYFVN
+196 YCQFMPYEIYLN
-209 EEEEEKKAEEA
+209 PHDEERPVYDKDGNIEKN
-220 AKKSAEEKVIDVE
+220 
-233 AKDADS
+233 
-239 KEDGT
+239 EDGT
-244 EEDGDS
+244 EKKRI
-250 EVTLEEEEEE
+250 VKPL
-260 DTPKPIN
+260 PIN
-267 QIHPLW
+267 DIHPLW
-273 TKHPN
+273 LKAPK
-278 DCTDEEYKEFYRDVF
+278 DCTDE
-293 HDYKEPLFWIHL
+293 DYKAFYQKVFMDFNEPLFWIHL
-305 NMDYPFNLK
+305 NVDYPFNLK

-533 QEEENNKLIECVKAC
+533 QEEENNKLIECVKSC

>member
-1 MAKQGSL
+1 MKREGQISV
-8 SINSENIFPI
+8 NSKNMFPI

-24 SDHDI
+24 SDKDI
-29 FIRELVSNGCDAV
+29 FLREIVSNGCDAI
-42 TKLKKLAVMGEF
+42 KKLESLQGIGEAQL
-54 EEADDEKYKVEVRIN
+54 EDGYQPKVIVTIDSEKKQLIVS
-69 PTDKTLT
+69 
-76 FIDNGIGMTEEEVDE
+76 DNGIGMTEDEVE
-91 YINQIAFSGAAAFME
+91 RYITQIAFSGAEEFLE
-106 QYKDK
+106 KYKEK
-111 ASDEQII
+111 SEESAGII

-124 FYSAFMVADKVTI
+124 FYSAFMVSDTVEI
-137 DTLSYKEGAAPVHWE
+137 ETLSYKEGAKPVHWVSAGE
-152 CDGGT
+152 
-157 EFDMEEGDKA
+157 
-167 ERGTV
+167 
-172 ITLYLND
+172 
-179 DSYEFCNEFR
+179 DSYEIEDGTRTEHGTTIIMNITEEEQEFLQESR
-189 CREILDK
+189 IREILHK
-196 YCSFMPVEIYFVN
+196 YCQFMPYEIYLN
-209 EEEEEKKAEEA
+209 PHDEERPVYDKDGNIEKN
-220 AKKSAEEKVIDVE
+220 
-233 AKDADS
+233 
-239 KEDGT
+239 EDGT
-244 EEDGDS
+244 EKKRI
-250 EVTLEEEEEE
+250 VKPL
-260 DTPKPIN
+260 PIN
-267 QIHPLW
+267 DIHPLW
-273 TKHPN
+273 LKAPK
-278 DCTDEEYKEFYRDVF
+278 DCTDE
-293 HDYKEPLFWIHL
+293 DYKAFYQKVFMDFNEPLFWIHL
-305 NMDYPFNLK
+305 NVDYPFNLK

-525 ESEDAKKA
+525 ESEDAKRA

-606 VKKIPSLTEENRKLV
+606 VKKIPSLTEENCKLV

>member
-1 MAKQGSL
+1 MKREGQISV
-8 SINSENIFPI
+8 NSKNMFPI

-24 SDHDI
+24 SDKDI
-29 FIRELVSNGCDAV
+29 FLREIVSNGCDAI
-42 TKLKKLAVMGEF
+42 KKLESLRGIGEAQL
-54 EEADDEKYKVEVRIN
+54 EDGYQPKVIVTIDSEKKQLIVS
-69 PTDKTLT
+69 
-76 FIDNGIGMTEEEVDE
+76 DNGIGMTEDEVE
-91 YINQIAFSGAAAFME
+91 RYITQIAFSGAEEFLE
-106 QYKDK
+106 KYKEK
-111 ASDEQII
+111 SEESAGII

-124 FYSAFMVADKVTI
+124 FYSAFMVSDTVEI
-137 DTLSYKEGAAPVHWE
+137 ETLSYKEGAKPVHWVSAGE
-152 CDGGT
+152 
-157 EFDMEEGDKA
+157 
-167 ERGTV
+167 
-172 ITLYLND
+172 
-179 DSYEFCNEFR
+179 DSYEIEDGTRTEHGTTIIMNITEEEQEFLQESR
-189 CREILDK
+189 IREILHK
-196 YCSFMPVEIYFVN
+196 YCQFMPYEIYLN
-209 EEEEEKKAEEA
+209 PHDEERPVYDKDGNIEKN
-220 AKKSAEEKVIDVE
+220 
-233 AKDADS
+233 
-239 KEDGT
+239 EDGT
-244 EEDGDS
+244 EKKRI
-250 EVTLEEEEEE
+250 VKPL
-260 DTPKPIN
+260 PIN
-267 QIHPLW
+267 DIHPLW
-273 TKHPN
+273 LKAPK
-278 DCTDEEYKEFYRDVF
+278 DCTDE
-293 HDYKEPLFWIHL
+293 DYKAFYQKVFMDFNEPLFWIHL
-305 NMDYPFNLK
+305 NVDYPFNLK

-426 KFYDRMKDILLFKTI
+426 KFYDRMKDILPFKTI

-478 GLTAAVLT
+478 GLTAAILT

>member
-1 MAKQGSL
+1 MKREGQISV
-8 SINSENIFPI
+8 NSKNMFPI

-24 SDHDI
+24 SDKDI
-29 FIRELVSNGCDAV
+29 FLREIVSNGCDAI
-42 TKLKKLAVMGEF
+42 KKLESLQGIGEAQL
-54 EEADDEKYKVEVRIN
+54 EDGYQPKVIVTIDSEKKQLIVS
-69 PTDKTLT
+69 
-76 FIDNGIGMTEEEVDE
+76 DNGIGMTEDEVE
-91 YINQIAFSGAAAFME
+91 RYITQIAFSGAEEFLE
-106 QYKDK
+106 KYKEK
-111 ASDEQII
+111 SEESAGII

-124 FYSAFMVADKVTI
+124 FYSAFMVSDTVEI
-137 DTLSYKEGAAPVHWE
+137 ETLSYKEGAKPVHWVSAGE
-152 CDGGT
+152 
-157 EFDMEEGDKA
+157 
-167 ERGTV
+167 
-172 ITLYLND
+172 
-179 DSYEFCNEFR
+179 DSYEIEDGTRTEHGTTIIMNITEEEQEFLQESR
-189 CREILDK
+189 IREILHK
-196 YCSFMPVEIYFVN
+196 YCQFMPYEIYLN
-209 EEEEEKKAEEA
+209 PHDEERPVYDKDGNIEKN
-220 AKKSAEEKVIDVE
+220 
-233 AKDADS
+233 
-239 KEDGT
+239 EDGT
-244 EEDGDS
+244 EKKRI
-250 EVTLEEEEEE
+250 VKPL
-260 DTPKPIN
+260 PIN
-267 QIHPLW
+267 DIHPLW
-273 TKHPN
+273 LKAPK
-278 DCTDEEYKEFYRDVF
+278 DCTDE
-293 HDYKEPLFWIHL
+293 DYKAFYQKVFMDFNEPLFWIHL
-305 NMDYPFNLK
+305 NVDYPFNLK

-513 LGEALKVSQPEA
+513 LGEALKVSKPEA

-606 VKKIPSLTEENRKLV
+606 VKKIPSLNEENRKLV

>member
-1 MAKQGSL
+1 MKREGQISV
-8 SINSENIFPI
+8 NSKNMFPI

-24 SDHDI
+24 SDKDI
-29 FIRELVSNGCDAV
+29 FLREIVSNGCDAI
-42 TKLKKLAVMGEF
+42 KKLESLQGIGEAQL
-54 EEADDEKYKVEVRIN
+54 EDGYQPKVIVTIDSEKKQLIVS
-69 PTDKTLT
+69 
-76 FIDNGIGMTEEEVDE
+76 DNGIGMTEDEVE
-91 YINQIAFSGAAAFME
+91 RYITQIAFSGAEEFLE
-106 QYKDK
+106 KYKEK
-111 ASDEQII
+111 SEESAGII

-124 FYSAFMVADKVTI
+124 FYSAFMVSDTVEI
-137 DTLSYKEGAAPVHWE
+137 ETLSYKEGAKPVHWVSAGE
-152 CDGGT
+152 
-157 EFDMEEGDKA
+157 
-167 ERGTV
+167 
-172 ITLYLND
+172 
-179 DSYEFCNEFR
+179 DSYEIEDGTRTEHGTTIIMNITEEEQEFLQESR
-189 CREILDK
+189 IREILHK
-196 YCSFMPVEIYFVN
+196 YCQFMPYEIYLN
-209 EEEEEKKAEEA
+209 PHDEERPVYDKDGNIEKN
-220 AKKSAEEKVIDVE
+220 
-233 AKDADS
+233 
-239 KEDGT
+239 EDGT
-244 EEDGDS
+244 EKKRI
-250 EVTLEEEEEE
+250 VKPL
-260 DTPKPIN
+260 PIN
-267 QIHPLW
+267 DIHPLW
-273 TKHPN
+273 LKAPK
-278 DCTDEEYKEFYRDVF
+278 DCTDE
-293 HDYKEPLFWIHL
+293 DYKAFYQKVFMDFNEPLFWIHL
-305 NMDYPFNLK
+305 NVDYPFNLK

-648 VKLLELLAE
+648 VKLLELFAE

>member
-1 MAKQGSL
+1 MKREGQISV
-8 SINSENIFPI
+8 NSKNMFPI

-24 SDHDI
+24 SDKDI
-29 FIRELVSNGCDAV
+29 FLREIVSNGCDAI
-42 TKLKKLAVMGEF
+42 KKLESLQGIGEAQL
-54 EEADDEKYKVEVRIN
+54 EDGYQPKVIVTIDSEKKQLIVS
-69 PTDKTLT
+69 
-76 FIDNGIGMTEEEVDE
+76 DNGIGMTEDEVE
-91 YINQIAFSGAAAFME
+91 RYITQIAFSGAEEFLE
-106 QYKDK
+106 KYKEK
-111 ASDEQII
+111 SEESAGII

-124 FYSAFMVADKVTI
+124 FYSAFMVSDTVEI
-137 DTLSYKEGAAPVHWE
+137 ETLSYKEGAKPVHWISAGE
-152 CDGGT
+152 
-157 EFDMEEGDKA
+157 
-167 ERGTV
+167 
-172 ITLYLND
+172 
-179 DSYEFCNEFR
+179 DSYEIEDGTRTEHGTTIIMNITEEEQEFLQESR
-189 CREILDK
+189 IREILHK
-196 YCSFMPVEIYFVN
+196 YCQFMPYEIYLN
-209 EEEEEKKAEEA
+209 PHDEERPVYDKDGNIEKN
-220 AKKSAEEKVIDVE
+220 
-233 AKDADS
+233 
-239 KEDGT
+239 EDGT
-244 EEDGDS
+244 EKKRI
-250 EVTLEEEEEE
+250 VKPL
-260 DTPKPIN
+260 PIN
-267 QIHPLW
+267 DIHPLW
-273 TKHPN
+273 LKAPK
-278 DCTDEEYKEFYRDVF
+278 DCTDE
-293 HDYKEPLFWIHL
+293 DYKAFYQKVFMDFNEPLFWIHL
-305 NMDYPFNLK
+305 NVDYPFNLK

-478 GLTAAVLT
+478 ELTAAVLT

-606 VKKIPSLTEENRKLV
+606 IKKIPSLTEENRKLV

>member
-1 MAKQGSL
+1 MKREGQISV
-8 SINSENIFPI
+8 NSKNMFPI

-24 SDHDI
+24 SDKDI
-29 FIRELVSNGCDAV
+29 FLREIVSNGCDAI
-42 TKLKKLAVMGEF
+42 KKLESLQGIGEAQL
-54 EEADDEKYKVEVRIN
+54 EDGYQPKVIVTIDSEKKQLIVS
-69 PTDKTLT
+69 
-76 FIDNGIGMTEEEVDE
+76 DNGIGMTEDEVE
-91 YINQIAFSGAAAFME
+91 RYITQIAFSGAEEFLE
-106 QYKDK
+106 KYKEK
-111 ASDEQII
+111 SEESAGII

-124 FYSAFMVADKVTI
+124 FYSAFMVSDTVEI
-137 DTLSYKEGAAPVHWE
+137 ETLSYKEGAKPVHWVSAGE
-152 CDGGT
+152 
-157 EFDMEEGDKA
+157 
-167 ERGTV
+167 
-172 ITLYLND
+172 
-179 DSYEFCNEFR
+179 DSYEIEDGTRTEHGTTIIMNITEEEQEFLQESR
-189 CREILDK
+189 IREILHK
-196 YCSFMPVEIYFVN
+196 YCQFMPYEIYLN
-209 EEEEEKKAEEA
+209 PHDEERPVYDKDGNIEKN
-220 AKKSAEEKVIDVE
+220 
-233 AKDADS
+233 
-239 KEDGT
+239 EDGT
-244 EEDGDS
+244 EKKRI
-250 EVTLEEEEEE
+250 VKPL
-260 DTPKPIN
+260 PIN
-267 QIHPLW
+267 DIHPLW
-273 TKHPN
+273 LKAPK
-278 DCTDEEYKEFYRDVF
+278 DCTDE
-293 HDYKEPLFWIHL
+293 DYKAFYQKVFMDFNEPLFWIHL
-305 NMDYPFNLK
+305 NVDYPFNLK

-525 ESEDAKKA
+525 ESEDTKKA

>member
-1 MAKQGSL
+1 MKREGQISV
-8 SINSENIFPI
+8 NSKNMFPI

-24 SDHDI
+24 SDKDI
-29 FIRELVSNGCDAV
+29 FLREIVSNGCDAI
-42 TKLKKLAVMGEF
+42 KKLESLQGIGEAQL
-54 EEADDEKYKVEVRIN
+54 EDGYQPKVIVTIDSEKKQLIVS
-69 PTDKTLT
+69 
-76 FIDNGIGMTEEEVDE
+76 DNGIGMTEDEVE
-91 YINQIAFSGAAAFME
+91 RYITQIAFSGAEEFLE
-106 QYKDK
+106 KYKEK
-111 ASDEQII
+111 SEESAGII

-124 FYSAFMVADKVTI
+124 FYSAFMVSDTVEI
-137 DTLSYKEGAAPVHWE
+137 ETLSYKEGAKPVHWVSAGE
-152 CDGGT
+152 
-157 EFDMEEGDKA
+157 
-167 ERGTV
+167 
-172 ITLYLND
+172 
-179 DSYEFCNEFR
+179 DSYEIEDGTRTEHGTTIIMNITEEEQEFLQESR
-189 CREILDK
+189 IREILHK
-196 YCSFMPVEIYFVN
+196 YCQFMPYEIYLN
-209 EEEEEKKAEEA
+209 PHDEERPVYDKDGNIEKN
-220 AKKSAEEKVIDVE
+220 
-233 AKDADS
+233 
-239 KEDGT
+239 EDGT
-244 EEDGDS
+244 EKKRI
-250 EVTLEEEEEE
+250 VKPL
-260 DTPKPIN
+260 PIN
-267 QIHPLW
+267 DIHPLW
-273 TKHPN
+273 LKAPK
-278 DCTDEEYKEFYRDVF
+278 DCTDE
-293 HDYKEPLFWIHL
+293 DYKAFYQKVFMDFNEPLFWIHL
-305 NMDYPFNLK
+305 NVDYPFNLK

-332 VKLYSNQVFV
+332 VRLYSNQVFV

-441 DGEYKTLEE
+441 EGEYKTLEE

-500 NPEEMK
+500 NPDEMK

>member
-1 MAKQGSL
+1 MKREGQISV
-8 SINSENIFPI
+8 NSKNMFPI

-24 SDHDI
+24 SDKDI
-29 FIRELVSNGCDAV
+29 FLREIVSNGCDAI
-42 TKLKKLAVMGEF
+42 KKLESLQGIGEAQL
-54 EEADDEKYKVEVRIN
+54 EDGYQPKVIVTIDSEKKQLIVS
-69 PTDKTLT
+69 
-76 FIDNGIGMTEEEVDE
+76 DNGIGMTEDEVE
-91 YINQIAFSGAAAFME
+91 RYITQIAFSGAEEFLE
-106 QYKDK
+106 KYKEK
-111 ASDEQII
+111 SEESAGII

-124 FYSAFMVADKVTI
+124 FYSAFMVSDTVEI
-137 DTLSYKEGAAPVHWE
+137 ETLSYKEGAKPVHWVSAGE
-152 CDGGT
+152 
-157 EFDMEEGDKA
+157 
-167 ERGTV
+167 
-172 ITLYLND
+172 
-179 DSYEFCNEFR
+179 DSYEIEDGTRTEHGTTIIMNITEEEQEFLQESR
-189 CREILDK
+189 IREILHK
-196 YCSFMPVEIYFVN
+196 YCQFMPYEIYLN
-209 EEEEEKKAEEA
+209 PHDEERPVYDKDGNIEKN
-220 AKKSAEEKVIDVE
+220 
-233 AKDADS
+233 
-239 KEDGT
+239 EDGT
-244 EEDGDS
+244 EKKRI
-250 EVTLEEEEEE
+250 V
-260 DTPKPIN
+260 KPLQIN
-267 QIHPLW
+267 DIHPLW
-273 TKHPN
+273 LKAPK
-278 DCTDEEYKEFYRDVF
+278 DCTDE
-293 HDYKEPLFWIHL
+293 DYKAFYQKVFMDFNEPLFWIHL
-305 NMDYPFNLK
+305 NVDYPFNLK

-637 AEQMSKFIARN
+637 AQQMSKFTARN

>member
-1 MAKQGSL
+1 MKREGQISV
-8 SINSENIFPI
+8 NSKNMFPI

-24 SDHDI
+24 SDKDI
-29 FIRELVSNGCDAV
+29 FLREIVSNGCDAI
-42 TKLKKLAVMGEF
+42 KKLESLQGIGEAQL
-54 EEADDEKYKVEVRIN
+54 EDGYQPKVIVTIDSEKKQLIVS
-69 PTDKTLT
+69 
-76 FIDNGIGMTEEEVDE
+76 DNGIGMTEDEVE
-91 YINQIAFSGAAAFME
+91 RYITQIAFSGAEEFLE
-106 QYKDK
+106 KYKEK
-111 ASDEQII
+111 SEESAGII

-124 FYSAFMVADKVTI
+124 FYSAFMVSDTVEI
-137 DTLSYKEGAAPVHWE
+137 ETLSYKEGAKPVHWVSAGE
-152 CDGGT
+152 
-157 EFDMEEGDKA
+157 
-167 ERGTV
+167 
-172 ITLYLND
+172 
-179 DSYEFCNEFR
+179 DSYEIEDGTRTEHGTTIIMNITEEEQEFLQESR
-189 CREILDK
+189 IREILHK
-196 YCSFMPVEIYFVN
+196 YCQFMPYEIYLN
-209 EEEEEKKAEEA
+209 PHDEERPVYDKDGNIEKN
-220 AKKSAEEKVIDVE
+220 
-233 AKDADS
+233 
-239 KEDGT
+239 EDGT
-244 EEDGDS
+244 EKKRI
-250 EVTLEEEEEE
+250 VKPL
-260 DTPKPIN
+260 PIN
-267 QIHPLW
+267 DIHPLW
-273 TKHPN
+273 LKAPK
-278 DCTDEEYKEFYRDVF
+278 DCTDE
-293 HDYKEPLFWIHL
+293 DYKAFYQKVFMDFNEPLFWIHL
-305 NMDYPFNLK
+305 NVDYPFNLK

-342 ADNIKEIIPEFLLLL
+342 ADNIKEIIPKFLLLL

-525 ESEDAKKA
+525 ESEDEKKA